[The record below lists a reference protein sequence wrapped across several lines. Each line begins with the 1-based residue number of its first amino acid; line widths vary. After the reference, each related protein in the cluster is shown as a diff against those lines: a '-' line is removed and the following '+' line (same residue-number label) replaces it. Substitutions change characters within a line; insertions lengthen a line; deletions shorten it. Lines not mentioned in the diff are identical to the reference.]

1 MAGVMDTQLLAAGG
15 VATDQ
20 GDLTAANI
28 EGLGKKA
35 DQVGIGLALDGRG
48 GNADLQGVAVG
59 ADYLV
64 PAGARLQADREQQV
78 RALPAIP
85 THYCANGPAPVRAS
99 SSGITSMRM
108 TCRPRS
114 ATSGDRSKP
123 LMGGSNRRTGR
134 STGSVRLNSTEVTGL

>member
-1 MAGVMDTQLLAAGG
+1 MDTQLLAAGG

-64 PAGARLQADREQQV
+64 PAGARLQADREQ
-78 RALPAIP
+78 
-85 THYCANGPAPVRAS
+85 
-99 SSGITSMRM
+99 
-108 TCRPRS
+108 
-114 ATSGDRSKP
+114 
-123 LMGGSNRRTGR
+123 
-134 STGSVRLNSTEVTGL
+134 